1 MEKKPRKKPTVS
13 TKPTIFS
20 GETKFTS
27 KSKKE
32 ILKLEVQ
39 KTTAISVL
47 FGLLNKYYLK
57 FSKGPLLTI

>member
-32 ILKLEVQ
+32 II
-39 KTTAISVL
+39 A
-47 FGLLNKYYLK
+47 YLTK
-57 FSKGPLLTI
+57 EQQTR